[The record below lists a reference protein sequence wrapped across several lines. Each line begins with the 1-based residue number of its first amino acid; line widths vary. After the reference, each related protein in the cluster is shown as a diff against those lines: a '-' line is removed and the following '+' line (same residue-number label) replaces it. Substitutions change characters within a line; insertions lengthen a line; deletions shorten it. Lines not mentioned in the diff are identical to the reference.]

1 MRATA
6 FLAPVARSAALS
18 VPAGRSG
25 RGVPILHLQGQKIQR
40 RRNVDPNADLRGR
53 NFIRIN
59 INIAILIEL

>member
-40 RRNVDPNADLRGR
+40 RRNVDPNADLVKAQ
-53 NFIRIN
+53 NL
-59 INIAILIEL
+59 AVYSSC